1 MMFSLALSWLP
12 RSTLM
17 SEVCC
22 RLTCTRSRVLTRG
35 LFMVTEWWL
44 LGEPPPWARR
54 NYFAQNITNF
64 VMSVPYYLA
73 MTSVE
78 TTANHTTIST
88 TWMPPWS
95 SSVTSLFMLLFSTIL
110 TPWRPSTTSL
120 PITSSMSCKN
130 TITPCVSRLASLP
143 TELDS
148 TTSAGLYHQTC
159 LPRSVA
165 GASKFL
171 LMDDMAS
178 GLMMSLARLTSKSI
192 LRLLTLLLLT
202 ACK

>member
-1 MMFSLALSWLP
+1 
-12 RSTLM
+12 
-17 SEVCC
+17 
-22 RLTCTRSRVLTRG
+22 
-35 LFMVTEWWL
+35 MVTEWWL

-95 SSVTSLFMLLFSTIL
+95 SSVTSQFMLLFSTTIL
-110 TPWRPSTTSL
+110 TPWRPSTASL
-120 PITSSMSCKN
+120 PITS
-130 TITPCVSRLASLP
+130 
-143 TELDS
+143 
-148 TTSAGLYHQTC
+148 TC
-159 LPRSVA
+159 LPKSVA

-178 GLMMSLARLTSKSI
+178 GLMMSLARLTS
-192 LRLLTLLLLT
+192 
-202 ACK
+202 